1 MEVMKISFRVPCF
14 QFFPMAKVLVM
25 LREHLMRS
33 GSKWFPCYLQG
44 GK

>member
-14 QFFPMAKVLVM
+14 QFLPITENLVM

-33 GSKWFPCYLQG
+33 GSK
-44 GK
+44 

>member
-1 MEVMKISFRVPCF
+1 MKISFRVPCF
-14 QFFPMAKVLVM
+14 QFFLIAEDSVM

-33 GSKWFPCYLQG
+33 RSKWFPCCLQE